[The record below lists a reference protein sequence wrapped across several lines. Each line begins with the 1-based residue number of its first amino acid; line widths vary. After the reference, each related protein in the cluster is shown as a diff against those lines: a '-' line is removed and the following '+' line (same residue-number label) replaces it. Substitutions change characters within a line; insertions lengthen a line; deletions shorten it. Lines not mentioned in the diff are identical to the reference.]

1 MLDRHIQSDLNR
13 ALLGRADSRSP
24 SSCYNRLTLMND
36 RGCFARESRESG
48 ANMYMGPK
56 LAMGKWMSVLLLQNG
71 GKVYK
76 SVDLLEVQSCVDYLQ
91 CMGHYSRN

>member
-1 MLDRHIQSDLNR
+1 
-13 ALLGRADSRSP
+13 
-24 SSCYNRLTLMND
+24 
-36 RGCFARESRESG
+36 
-48 ANMYMGPK
+48 MYMGPK

-76 SVDLLEVQSCVDYLQ
+76 SVDRLEVQSCVDYLQ